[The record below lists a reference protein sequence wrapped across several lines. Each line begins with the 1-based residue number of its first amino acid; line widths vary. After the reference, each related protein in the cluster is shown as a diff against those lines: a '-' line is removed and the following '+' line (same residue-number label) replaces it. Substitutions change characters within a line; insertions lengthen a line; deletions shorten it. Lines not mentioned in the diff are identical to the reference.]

1 MAAQLYG
8 RTMEPKLVRQLLLRP
23 ENGPAG
29 YLPAV
34 VFEGGARMGKT
45 ALLNELARGW
55 AGKIPYSYL
64 DVAAVEDHLGDEAI
78 PELLAAIAVQLSRRC
93 PIYGSLRF
101 DRLVIGLQA
110 AALNLDGDDP
120 GGARRQVEGM
130 LNQRLG
136 LATLKRVLSGVA
148 QQALKQ
154 VPTPV
159 EAPGN
164 LVELAV
170 DAAVDGIAE
179 RLLTRNALG
188 RARSWYGHRDRHEP
202 LDPVGQL
209 IDLNTAL
216 RHPALAD
223 AGGQSDEL
231 LCDALLADL
240 RDNFRTARRAGE
252 WAVNCLVLL
261 DNLDCALGTAFLR
274 AMASVRTLDAD
285 AGVDLPA
292 PLVIAGTS
300 RGTLLAAL
308 PPAERATILEL
319 TGLRDVPHADGDHR
333 LWARRTLPPLS
344 VDETRKLVATLPEPR
359 RHPRLAST
367 VHLITGGHPGA
378 ATFLIDVVASPAGR
392 DVDPEDLLDLPHS
405 RATVQQAL
413 AEYLFAGLGEE
424 EIDTLITCSA
434 ARDLQD
440 GRRLLTRV
448 TDRAG
453 DVVLPLDM
461 WDRTAATTTTTVL
474 RAVLLRRLAARDDDH
489 PWNWRRTHELLANV
503 PWPGDDAGSARRL
516 HHTLA
521 LGKVRPV
528 LDELAQ
534 RLAALP
540 LPEWLALLVNV
551 AAAPSCGVRGAAPT
565 GSWPAFLPP
574 LLHRLWTAADPLSC
588 ANRRALHL
596 RIAGGLEEVAKHLD
610 DTCDELTDLIDFHQ
624 TTARRWRPARTRP
637 AANPGLRA
645 ATGEGAS

>member
-1 MAAQLYG
+1 MAAQLHG
-8 RTMEPKLVRQLLLRP
+8 RTMEPKMLRQLLLRP
-23 ENGPAG
+23 GNGAAG
-29 YLPAV
+29 YLPSV

-64 DVAAVEDHLGDEAI
+64 DVAAVEDHLGDEAL

-110 AALNLDGDDP
+110 AALNLDRDDP

-130 LNQRLG
+130 LAQRLG

-154 VPTPV
+154 VPAPV

-202 LDPVGQL
+202 TDPVGQL

-223 AGGQSDEL
+223 AGGQFDEL

-285 AGVDLPA
+285 AGVELPA

-319 TGLRDVPHADGDHR
+319 TSLKDVPQADGDHR

-344 VDETRKLVATLPEPR
+344 VDETRKLVAALPEPR

-378 ATFLIDVVASPAGR
+378 AAFLIDVVGSPAGR
-392 DVDPEDLLDLPHS
+392 DADPEDLLDLPHS
-405 RATVQQAL
+405 GSTVQEAL
-413 AEYLFAGLGEE
+413 AEYLFAGLGED
-424 EIDTLITCSA
+424 EIDTLVTCSA
-434 ARDLQD
+434 ARDHQN

-461 WDRTAATTTTTVL
+461 WDRTATTTVV
-474 RAVLLRRLAARDDDH
+474 RALLLRRLAGRDDDH
-489 PWNWRRTHELLANV
+489 PWNWRRTHELLANG
-503 PWPGDDAGSARRL
+503 PGHGDDGGPARRL

-521 LGKVRPV
+521 LGSVRPV

-534 RLAALP
+534 RLDTAP
-540 LPEWLALLVNV
+540 LPEWLTLLVDV
-551 AAAPSCGVRGAAPT
+551 AAAPSRGARAAAPT

-574 LLHRLWTAADPLSC
+574 LLHRLWTAADPLCC
-588 ANRRALHL
+588 ASRRALHL

-637 AANPGLRA
+637 AANPSLRA
-645 ATGEGAS
+645 VNGEGAS